1 MRVHTAYAS
10 IDNYLLTAAFDQ
22 SGDQIECL
30 GWTDDDFP
38 APVSFE
44 DADELLAYQGF
55 RREAS
60 WSEDARG
67 EFSAPVS
74 RD

>member
-10 IDNYLLTAAFDQ
+10 IDNYLMIAEFD
-22 SGDQIECL
+22 SDSDRIECL

-38 APVSFE
+38 APVSFD

-60 WSEDARG
+60 WSEDAPG
-67 EFSAPVS
+67 EFSAPVT